1 MRQLGSSMTP
11 VFFAMLQ
18 QGPRSGPGKKG
29 FPDTYD
35 HALHIDIL
43 NTQEHDL
50 QV

>member
-1 MRQLGSSMTP
+1 MIP

-35 HALHIDIL
+35 HASLHTDIL
-43 NTQEHDL
+43 NSKKHDL
-50 QV
+50 EV